1 MKIRNILFLAVL
13 SVSVLS
19 CTLTRRMERRG
30 TAAALSL
37 MQKRKLA
44 PADSLSENGRH
55 PGEGWV
61 RRPNGDSLYWAGTLV
76 DKDGERRMLIR
87 LDEVRVVGRSKV
99 VVERMGLVTLDFRI
113 TVPEQLQGNS
123 LGIVVTPR
131 LHDGD
136 SIVKLERLV
145 VRGGLY
151 GRLQERDLWQF
162 GRYRERMTTLMRN
175 AGDSLRESVLD
186 RAYRRI
192 VRFPRT
198 SGARLDSV
206 VKERERIDYYYTQQV
221 ATKGEGKTLRI
232 TLHGQVEGLDGSS
245 YLLPVSDTLQ
255 YNISSMLSFIDRTP
269 RYVTRVIEKYAV
281 VKARNYLCFRLGDAC
296 IIDTLGDNGEQLAHI
311 ETLMERLISQAEFYV
326 DSIIL
331 SASASPEG
339 RMQTNERLA
348 RERAFALKKYLTERF
363 GKETDTLITVR
374 WIAED
379 WPELSARIRTDRKIT
394 NRDAILKLIAA
405 ERNPDRREQTIR
417 QRFPKDYAY
426 IKSAI
431 YPQLRAVNF
440 KYALRRKG
448 MIKDTIHTTEPDTL
462 YAEGIRLLEQ
472 RHYAEAVRILG
483 PYEDIN
489 SAIAMLSAG
498 SGKKAYDILSQIKRS
513 DTTEYLAAIACARL
527 GRIEEGRKHYEEA
540 CRMNENLKYR
550 GDLDPEIGNLLK
562 VKKE

>member
-1 MKIRNILFLAVL
+1 M
-13 SVSVLS
+13 
-19 CTLTRRMERRG
+19 
-30 TAAALSL
+30 
-37 MQKRKLA
+37 
-44 PADSLSENGRH
+44 
-55 PGEGWV
+55 
-61 RRPNGDSLYWAGTLV
+61 
-76 DKDGERRMLIR
+76 
-87 LDEVRVVGRSKV
+87 
-99 VVERMGLVTLDFRI
+99 
-113 TVPEQLQGNS
+113 
-123 LGIVVTPR
+123 
-131 LHDGD
+131 
-136 SIVKLERLV
+136 
-145 VRGGLY
+145 RGGRY

-162 GRYRERMTTLMRN
+162 DRYRERVTTLMRN

-440 KYALRRKG
+440 KYDLRRKG

-562 VKKE
+562 VKKDHTKKTVYEDMSNPAWKPDDNGTDAGGIEVGK

>member
-1 MKIRNILFLAVL
+1 MC
-13 SVSVLS
+13 VSFDQ
-19 CTLTRRMERRG
+19 TPTGNKKAFERFV
-30 TAAALSL
+30 
-37 MQKRKLA
+37 KW
-44 PADSLSENGRH
+44 PY
-55 PGEGWV
+55 PEGV
-61 RRPNGDSLYWAGTLV
+61 RL
-76 DKDGERRMLIR
+76 
-87 LDEVRVVGRSKV
+87 
-99 VVERMGLVTLDFRI
+99 
-113 TVPEQLQGNS
+113 
-123 LGIVVTPR
+123 
-131 LHDGD
+131 D
-136 SIVKLERLV
+136 SIVER
-145 VRGGLY
+145 
-151 GRLQERDLWQF
+151 
-162 GRYRERMTTLMRN
+162 
-175 AGDSLRESVLD
+175 
-186 RAYRRI
+186 
-192 VRFPRT
+192 P
-198 SGARLDSV
+198 
-206 VKERERIDYYYTQQV
+206 KEIAYYYTQQV

-426 IKSAI
+426 RWNASRSAFITPPAATTSRPSTSISRTIWDRWCKRASRSRTTAIRAAKSNSLKRTSL
-431 YPQLRAVNF
+431 PGQSRAF
-440 KYALRRKG
+440 L
-448 MIKDTIHTTEPDTL
+448 I
-462 YAEGIRLLEQ
+462 
-472 RHYAEAVRILG
+472 
-483 PYEDIN
+483 
-489 SAIAMLSAG
+489 
-498 SGKKAYDILSQIKRS
+498 
-513 DTTEYLAAIACARL
+513 
-527 GRIEEGRKHYEEA
+527 
-540 CRMNENLKYR
+540 
-550 GDLDPEIGNLLK
+550 
-562 VKKE
+562 

>member
-1 MKIRNILFLAVL
+1 
-13 SVSVLS
+13 
-19 CTLTRRMERRG
+19 
-30 TAAALSL
+30 
-37 MQKRKLA
+37 
-44 PADSLSENGRH
+44 
-55 PGEGWV
+55 
-61 RRPNGDSLYWAGTLV
+61 
-76 DKDGERRMLIR
+76 
-87 LDEVRVVGRSKV
+87 
-99 VVERMGLVTLDFRI
+99 
-113 TVPEQLQGNS
+113 
-123 LGIVVTPR
+123 
-131 LHDGD
+131 
-136 SIVKLERLV
+136 
-145 VRGGLY
+145 
-151 GRLQERDLWQF
+151 
-162 GRYRERMTTLMRN
+162 
-175 AGDSLRESVLD
+175 
-186 RAYRRI
+186 
-192 VRFPRT
+192 
-198 SGARLDSV
+198 
-206 VKERERIDYYYTQQV
+206 
-221 ATKGEGKTLRI
+221 
-232 TLHGQVEGLDGSS
+232 
-245 YLLPVSDTLQ
+245 
-255 YNISSMLSFIDRTP
+255 MLSFIDRTP

-440 KYALRRKG
+440 KYDLRRKG

-513 DTTEYLAAIACARL
+513 TRPNTWQPSPAQGWAELKKDGSITRKPAA
-527 GRIEEGRKHYEEA
+527 
-540 CRMNENLKYR
+540 
-550 GDLDPEIGNLLK
+550 
-562 VKKE
+562 

>member
-221 ATKGEGKTLRI
+221 RPRSGSKQLVVTLEGEVR
-232 TLHGQVEGLDGSS
+232 GLDGSR
-245 YLLPVSDTLQ
+245 YELPPSDTLR
-255 YNISSMLSFIDRTP
+255 YTVSSMLSLIDTLP
-269 RYVTRVIEKYAV
+269 RFCIRVIDKYAV
-281 VKARNYLCFRLGDAC
+281 VRDRNYIAFRV
-296 IIDTLGDNGEQLAHI
+296 NGTRTVRHAGRQPPAVGADRGADGQRGRSGRVLSGQPRDDGLFVAGRLLR
-311 ETLMERLISQAEFYV
+311 TERLSG
-326 DSIIL
+326 
-331 SASASPEG
+331 EG
-339 RMQTNERLA
+339 TGICPA
-348 RERAFALKKYLTERF
+348 
-363 GKETDTLITVR
+363 
-374 WIAED
+374 
-379 WPELSARIRTDRKIT
+379 ELSAR
-394 NRDAILKLIAA
+394 
-405 ERNPDRREQTIR
+405 
-417 QRFPKDYAY
+417 
-426 IKSAI
+426 
-431 YPQLRAVNF
+431 
-440 KYALRRKG
+440 ALRRRCRYDG
-448 MIKDTIHTTEPDTL
+448 HGTVDSR
-462 YAEGIRLLEQ
+462 RL
-472 RHYAEAVRILG
+472 
-483 PYEDIN
+483 ED
-489 SAIAMLSAG
+489 S
-498 SGKKAYDILSQIKRS
+498 
-513 DTTEYLAAIACARL
+513 
-527 GRIEEGRKHYEEA
+527 
-540 CRMNENLKYR
+540 
-550 GDLDPEIGNLLK
+550 
-562 VKKE
+562 

>member
-1 MKIRNILFLAVL
+1 MKIRNILFLVAL

-37 MQKRKLA
+37 MQKRKPA
-44 PADSLSENGRH
+44 PEDSLPESGRH

-61 RRPNGDSLYWAGTLV
+61 GRPNGDSLYWAGTLV

-131 LHDGD
+131 LHDGG
-136 SIVKLERLV
+136 STVKLERLV

-162 GRYRERMTTLMRN
+162 DRYRERVTTLMRN

-221 ATKGEGKTLRI
+221 RPRNGSKQLVVTLEGEVR
-232 TLHGQVEGLDGSS
+232 GLDGSR
-245 YLLPVSDTLQ
+245 YELPPSDTLR
-255 YNISSMLSFIDRTP
+255 YTVSSVLSLIDTLP
-269 RYVTRVIEKYAV
+269 RFCTRIIDKYAV
-281 VKARNYLCFRLGDAC
+281 VRDRNYIAFRVNGTELC
-296 IIDTLGDNGEQLAHI
+296 DTLGDNRRQLERIAA
-311 ETLMERLISQAEFYV
+311 LMDSVVDLEEFYL
-326 DSIIL
+326 DSL
-331 SASASPEG
+331 VMTASSSPEG
-339 RMQTNERLA
+339 PFARNGFLAKERGY
-348 RERAFALKKYLTERF
+348 ALRDYLRGRF
-363 GKETDTLITVR
+363 GDGVDTTVTVR

-379 WPELSARIRTDRKIT
+379 WKTLDRMILEDDSIADKEPIRELIAEEKDPDMRERKI
-394 NRDAILKLIAA
+394 
-405 ERNPDRREQTIR
+405 RE
-417 QRFPKDYAY
+417 RFPEQYAY
-426 IKSAI
+426 IRHKY
-431 YPQLRAVNF
+431 YPQLRCVDF
-440 KYALRRKG
+440 RYDL
-448 MIKDTIHTTEPDTL
+448 L
-462 YAEGIRLLEQ
+462 YFC
-472 RHYAEAVRILG
+472 
-483 PYEDIN
+483 P
-489 SAIAMLSAG
+489 
-498 SGKKAYDILSQIKRS
+498 
-513 DTTEYLAAIACARL
+513 
-527 GRIEEGRKHYEEA
+527 
-540 CRMNENLKYR
+540 
-550 GDLDPEIGNLLK
+550 
-562 VKKE
+562 

>member
-1 MKIRNILFLAVL
+1 MKYAIIICCAALLVGCSVVSHLERRQSRAEAAYPPRRTAPPRVTTHVRSEVRTDSAKYYLAGVDTDENGERIMAETIEEVVVVARSRTVAERNGA
-13 SVSVLS
+13 VSVDFVI
-19 CTLTRRMERRG
+19 TLPREM
-30 TAAALSL
+30 
-37 MQKRKLA
+37 
-44 PADSLSENGRH
+44 
-55 PGEGWV
+55 
-61 RRPNGDSLYWAGTLV
+61 
-76 DKDGERRMLIR
+76 
-87 LDEVRVVGRSKV
+87 
-99 VVERMGLVTLDFRI
+99 
-113 TVPEQLQGNS
+113 QGNCRS
-123 LGIVVTPR
+123 VKITPVLHRQDGKRPLQELSIRGGLFSRVQDRNYWQFEQYVRIFRPDAYREQKAFERFVKWPYPEGVR
-131 LHDGD
+131 LD
-136 SIVKLERLV
+136 SIVER
-145 VRGGLY
+145 
-151 GRLQERDLWQF
+151 
-162 GRYRERMTTLMRN
+162 
-175 AGDSLRESVLD
+175 
-186 RAYRRI
+186 
-192 VRFPRT
+192 P
-198 SGARLDSV
+198 
-206 VKERERIDYYYTQQV
+206 KEIAYYYTQQV

-348 RERAFALKKYLTERF
+348 RERAFTLKKYLTERF

-440 KYALRRKG
+440 KYDLRRKG